1 MAMSFTCCKRIA
13 HFRYLLHKATAKPI
27 LDHGVTTIPKPL
39 HVTRTGV
46 RTLYIGGPVG
56 GKYQRLLYGNEEW
69 EIQELLEDPDLSSN
83 STTAVD
89 ISEKLLKLQNER
101 GLAHLHTDILR
112 RRDIKSIW
120 KIAGAGY
127 NNGRAAAILPTE
139 PCSPE
144 KWVGMSWKVKRGLPW
159 FQSICGLERIPR
171 FPLEGHSLEML
182 ICRGRGINVSLRAV
196 IFPEKSGLLRVEMNP
211 ADHPEGEECD
221 LALKFGD
228 AKQLLRH
235 FPLDLIKLDNAY
247 QAEWN
252 KALHV
257 IAVEDPWPLNDQFV
271 VYIRYIG
278 PNLLVGQ
285 SWKVD
290 NESKI
295 LCGEILLIK
304 EHATKK

>member
-13 HFRYLLHKATAKPI
+13 QFRYVLPKTTANPI
-27 LDHGVTTIPKPL
+27 LYHGVTKILKPV
-39 HVTRTGV
+39 HVTRIGV
-46 RTLYIGGPVG
+46 RALCSVPVG
-56 GKYQRLLYGNEEW
+56 GKYHRLSYENEDW
-69 EIQELLEDPDLSSN
+69 DILELLEDPDLSSN

-89 ISEKLLKLQNER
+89 LSEKLEKIQNER

-112 RRDIKSIW
+112 RGDMKSIW

-127 NNGRAAAILPTE
+127 NSWRAAAILPSE
-139 PCSPE
+139 PLSPE
-144 KWVGMSWKVKRGLPW
+144 KWVGLSWKNKRGLPW

-171 FPLEGHSLEML
+171 FPLEGNNLEML
-182 ICRGRGINVSLRAV
+182 ICCGRGINVSVRTV

-211 ADHPEGEECD
+211 ADHPEGERCD

-228 AKQLLRH
+228 AKQLLRQC
-235 FPLDLIKLDNAY
+235 PLDLIKLDNAY
-247 QAEWN
+247 KAEWN

-257 IAVEDPWPLNDQFV
+257 IAATDPWPLSHQFV

-290 NESKI
+290 EESKI
-295 LCGEILLIK
+295 FCGDILLIK
-304 EHATKK
+304 DHAATK